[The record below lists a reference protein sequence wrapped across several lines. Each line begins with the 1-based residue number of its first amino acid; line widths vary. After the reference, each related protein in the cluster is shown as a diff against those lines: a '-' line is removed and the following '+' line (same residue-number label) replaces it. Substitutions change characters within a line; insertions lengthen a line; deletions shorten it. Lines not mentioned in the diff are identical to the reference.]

1 MSETFFPINDLLRR
15 KLQTGLTIISITAC
29 VAATLFLLIF
39 SDQVGFGLTSIAQD
53 TLTLGIAAVLSQFN
67 LFISI
72 LIFAVGGVIVAF
84 IVFLLMTQRTKDFGL
99 MKATG
104 CPNSLVFGYFF
115 TELLSVTF
123 VGCTLGSIIGLAID
137 YIIINFG
144 AFQVYNKA
152 PNLWFIPLVYVAFF
166 IFALIFGAK
175 PIFDAAKMSPHKALS
190 SVQYFKLDKPA
201 QLKPLDKKGLLIR
214 IASRSLFRRK
224 TATLRIVL
232 FLSVVFTLLTVSIA
246 GGIIAND
253 TSSSWIEQSIGK
265 NMLLIADQEMAAQYL
280 DLLSS
285 FSGTTVNQD
294 FDYSRFDFAIT
305 NSTIMDLAKIS
316 GVLNVDPRLI
326 WYSDVQE
333 VSGYTIDPD
342 TLATIKV
349 GDSRQGTSIIIGVNP
364 HTIANIPYTTGNFLN
379 SSSDSYA
386 VVGDSISQSLYR
398 PYSNFLITGKETIIG
413 DPLLQSIKI
422 QNNTLEI
429 SGISLDP
436 LNNGNVTYTSL
447 NRLQNITNINYSNI
461 VLVKVDEHSYDETI
475 SQIQSTL
482 VGSNSNLSLVELNG
496 MLQNNIAFLNSIWS
510 TMMFLP
516 IFALSSA
523 VLCLINFHL
532 ITIEEQ
538 RQEFA
543 ILRATGGKPRNILSI
558 MAIQS
563 LTILLSSFAVGIS
576 IGTIITILILT
587 ANPVISASTVL
598 LISGWLIAAV
608 AAMFLLSLYPAV
620 KFSRKTLIE
629 IIS

>member
-1 MSETFFPINDLLRR
+1 MANWRIRMSETFFPINDLLRR

-224 TATLRIVL
+224 TQLCIDL
-232 FLSVVFTLLTVSIA
+232 FSFSCFTHNCSIA
-246 GGIIAND
+246 GIIIAND
-253 TSSSWIEQSIGK
+253 TSSSWTEQSIGK
-265 NMLLIADQEMAAQYL
+265 YCR
-280 DLLSS
+280 
-285 FSGTTVNQD
+285 
-294 FDYSRFDFAIT
+294 SR
-305 NSTIMDLAKIS
+305 NGSTI
-316 GVLNVDPRLI
+316 
-326 WYSDVQE
+326 
-333 VSGYTIDPD
+333 
-342 TLATIKV
+342 
-349 GDSRQGTSIIIGVNP
+349 
-364 HTIANIPYTTGNFLN
+364 
-379 SSSDSYA
+379 SDSL
-386 VVGDSISQSLYR
+386 S
-398 PYSNFLITGKETIIG
+398 PFLVQ
-413 DPLLQSIKI
+413 L
-422 QNNTLEI
+422 
-429 SGISLDP
+429 
-436 LNNGNVTYTSL
+436 
-447 NRLQNITNINYSNI
+447 
-461 VLVKVDEHSYDETI
+461 
-475 SQIQSTL
+475 
-482 VGSNSNLSLVELNG
+482 
-496 MLQNNIAFLNSIWS
+496 
-510 TMMFLP
+510 
-516 IFALSSA
+516 
-523 VLCLINFHL
+523 
-532 ITIEEQ
+532 
-538 RQEFA
+538 
-543 ILRATGGKPRNILSI
+543 
-558 MAIQS
+558 
-563 LTILLSSFAVGIS
+563 
-576 IGTIITILILT
+576 
-587 ANPVISASTVL
+587 
-598 LISGWLIAAV
+598 
-608 AAMFLLSLYPAV
+608 
-620 KFSRKTLIE
+620 
-629 IIS
+629 